1 MHNAHTN
8 TLANKCN
15 DIVVEY
21 GWFIW
26 FLSSQMLYWLSAW
39 IDFILVICFRA
50 SICVL
55 RTCMSLYLFAVH
67 ATGKTIVRLEWSASS
82 QLLPHYCRSHFKRIS
97 LSHQMQVLSKDQ
109 KRPKVSHLSSWSQI
123 AWFYPVM
130 YIVKMLSVSSC
141 DMNPKNMNFLHML
154 FWLTDWPFCGY
165 RERLSFD
172 LFSLNRC
179 RADSS

>member
-1 MHNAHTN
+1 MILLWNMGG
-8 TLANKCN
+8 LY
-15 DIVVEY
+15 D
-21 GWFIW
+21 
-26 FLSSQMLYWLSAW
+26 SSHPRCCTDCQHGL
-39 IDFILVICFRA
+39 ILIIAMCFRA

-67 ATGKTIVRLEWSASS
+67 ATGKNIVRLEWSASS

-141 DMNPKNMNFLHML
+141 DLNPKNMNFLHML
-154 FWLTDWPFCGY
+154 FWLTNWTFCGY
-165 RERLSFD
+165 REWLSFD